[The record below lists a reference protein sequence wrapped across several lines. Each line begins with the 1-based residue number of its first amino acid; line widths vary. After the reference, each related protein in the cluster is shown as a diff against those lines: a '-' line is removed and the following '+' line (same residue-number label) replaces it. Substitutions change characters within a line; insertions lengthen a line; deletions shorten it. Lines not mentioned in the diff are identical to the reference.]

1 MRQENYNEFVARR
14 VNLKDVVPL
23 ERPLSV
29 YIEPTNKCTFKC
41 ISCPL
46 SLSNYT
52 EIRPYRTMRYEEF
65 ERIVEL
71 IREDFKRVKVLNLYM
86 IGEPLLHKDIVKMI
100 RKAKQEDIAERIVIS
115 TNGSL
120 LESVDT
126 ESLLSSGVDY
136 INISIYGADEK
147 SFKESTNSKYSLEE
161 ILSAISKLVRLRDI
175 TNSQVNINCSIFKDE
190 NAKKIKDKLVEIC
203 DGVFE
208 KHLMDWT
215 EKEGSFTKNFK
226 PLSER
231 KSIKTC
237 PMPFF
242 QMVIHSDLKVSIC
255 CNDYAQR
262 LVVGDL
268 RNQRPVEIWNGLKW
282 NLIRSSILLYGYK
295 SISACG
301 TCYTP
306 EYAYEE
312 DNLDELSFQT
322 YLSRIET

>member
-1 MRQENYNEFVARR
+1 
-14 VNLKDVVPL
+14 
-23 ERPLSV
+23 
-29 YIEPTNKCTFKC
+29 
-41 ISCPL
+41 
-46 SLSNYT
+46 
-52 EIRPYRTMRYEEF
+52 
-65 ERIVEL
+65 
-71 IREDFKRVKVLNLYM
+71 
-86 IGEPLLHKDIVKMI
+86 
-100 RKAKQEDIAERIVIS
+100 
-115 TNGSL
+115 
-120 LESVDT
+120 
-126 ESLLSSGVDY
+126 
-136 INISIYGADEK
+136 
-147 SFKESTNSKYSLEE
+147 
-161 ILSAISKLVRLRDI
+161 
-175 TNSQVNINCSIFKDE
+175 
-190 NAKKIKDKLVEIC
+190 
-203 DGVFE
+203 
-208 KHLMDWT
+208 